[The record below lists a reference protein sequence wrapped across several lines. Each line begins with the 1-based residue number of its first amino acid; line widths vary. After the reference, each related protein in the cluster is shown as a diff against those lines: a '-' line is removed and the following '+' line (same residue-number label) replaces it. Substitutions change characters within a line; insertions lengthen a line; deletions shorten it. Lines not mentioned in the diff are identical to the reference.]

1 MNELPDFQPASR
13 SWREIPQ
20 QVKPRAMSREGRRRY
35 FAAGVKTAAVAGAL
49 VLLGAGGLWLARTWS
64 ANPAWFSTASGQPAV
79 RKFILETNGRLNVEW
94 VRATLALPD
103 KITLMEVDL
112 GKLQE
117 RLLQHR
123 QVQTAKVSKI
133 LPASLAIE
141 LVERAPVGRLLAPG
155 GETLLVAR
163 DGVSFRG
170 EGFDA
175 EVVAALPLLI
185 GVESDAKGGAPER
198 VAGMDTVADLIAQAR
213 DLVPQLLA
221 RWSEIDLS
229 RLDPDGLIEVHANDI
244 PRIIFSKDYDFS
256 GQLARLDAVRDRA
269 PGPLRMVNV
278 GLGTRVI
285 AEPAAPETAAKPG
298 PRSAAAAPAP
308 RPAALSAA
316 TRAPIF
322 QLKYDN

>member
-35 FAAGVKTAAVAGAL
+35 FVGGVKTAAVVGAL

-79 RKFILETNGRLNVEW
+79 GNLVLKTNGRLNVQW

-112 GKLQE
+112 AKLQE
-117 RLLQHR
+117 RLLQYR

-141 LVERAPVGRLLAPG
+141 LVERAPVARLLAPR

-163 DGVSFRG
+163 DGVSFPG

-175 EVVAALPLLI
+175 KAVAALPLLT
-185 GVESDAKGGAPER
+185 GVEPDAKRGVPEH
-198 VAGMDTVADLIAQAR
+198 VAGMDTVDDLIARAR
-213 DLVPQLLA
+213 DLAPQLLA
-221 RWSEIDLS
+221 RWSEIDVS

-244 PRIIFSKDYDFS
+244 PRIVFSRDYDFS
-256 GQLARLDAVRDRA
+256 DQLARLDVVRDRA
-269 PGPLRMVNV
+269 TGPLRMVNV
-278 GLGTRVI
+278 GLGPRVV
-285 AEPAAPETAAKPG
+285 AELAAPETAAKPG
-298 PRSAAAAPAP
+298 PRPAAAGPAP
-308 RPAALSAA
+308 RSAA
-316 TRAPIF
+316 VSTASRAPIF